1 MSATSAVAGA
11 AATLAAVALAAGGYA
26 YAAMWPASQL
36 FGHAVIGG
44 PDAREFALTYDD
56 GPNDPYTQQLLDVLA
71 AHEVRAT
78 FFLIG
83 RFVRQRPDIARAI
96 RAAGHLVGNH
106 TMTHPVLL
114 FQSPKRVRE
123 ELAGCNAAIEDA
135 LGEPVRYFRPPHGA
149 RRPDVL
155 RAVRDLGLTPVL
167 WNAMGYDWK
176 PTTADAV
183 LKNLQKGIRRNQAR
197 GAGSNLL
204 LHDGGQA
211 SIGQDRSHSVLATA
225 RLLEN
230 TARQVRFVTVD
241 AWNKGSAVREER

>member
-1 MSATSAVAGA
+1 MLATLATAGA
-11 AATLAAVALAAGGYA
+11 AAATLAAGGYA
-26 YAAMWPASQL
+26 YAAMWPTSQI
-36 FGHAVIGG
+36 FGQAIIGG
-44 PDAREFALTYDD
+44 PNVNEFALTYDD
-56 GPNDPYTQQLLDVLA
+56 GPNDPYTQQLLDILA
-71 AHEVRAT
+71 KHNVRAT

-96 RAAGHLVGNH
+96 HDAGHLVGNH

-114 FQSPKRVRE
+114 FKSPSAVRE

-135 LGEPVRYFRPPHGA
+135 LGEPVRYFRPPYGA

-155 RAVRDLGLTPVL
+155 RAAREMGLTPVL

-176 PTTADAV
+176 PTTAEQV
-183 LKNLQKGIRRNQAR
+183 LANLQKGIRRNQQR
-197 GAGSNLL
+197 GTGSNLL

-211 SIGQDRSHSVLATA
+211 GIGQDRSHSVAATA

-230 TARQVRFVTVD
+230 TRGSIRYVTVD
-241 AWNKGSAVREER
+241 AWG

>member
-1 MSATSAVAGA
+1 ML
-11 AATLAAVALAAGGYA
+11 ATLASVGAALTLSAGGYA
-26 YAAMWPASQL
+26 YAAMWPTSQI
-36 FGHAVIGG
+36 FGRAIIGG
-44 PDAREFALTYDD
+44 GDPNEFALTYDD

-71 AHEVRAT
+71 QHQVRAT

-83 RFVRQRPDIARAI
+83 RFVRQRPDIVRAI
-96 RAAGHLVGNH
+96 HAAGHLIGNH
-106 TMTHPVLL
+106 TTTHPVLL
-114 FQSPKRVRE
+114 FESPKRVHE
-123 ELAGCNAAIEDA
+123 ELAECNAAIEDA

-155 RAVRDLGLTPVL
+155 RAARELGLTPVL

-183 LKNLQKGIRRNQAR
+183 LANLQKGIERNRRK

-211 SIGQDRSHSVLATA
+211 GIGQDRSHSVAATA
-225 RLLEN
+225 KLLQS
-230 TARQVRFVTVD
+230 TVSQVRYVTVD
-241 AWNKGSAVREER
+241 AWG

>member
-1 MSATSAVAGA
+1 MLAALATAGA
-11 AATLAAVALAAGGYA
+11 AATLAAGGYA
-26 YAAMWPASQL
+26 YAAMWPTSQI
-36 FGHAVIGG
+36 FGRAVIGG
-44 PDAREFALTYDD
+44 PDPAEFALTYDD

-71 AHEVRAT
+71 RHDVRAT

-83 RFVRQRPDIARAI
+83 RFARQRPEIARAI

-123 ELAGCNAAIEDA
+123 ELTGCNAAIEDA

-155 RAVRDLGLTPVL
+155 RAARELRLTPVL

-176 PTTADAV
+176 PTTAGQV
-183 LKNLQKGIRRNQAR
+183 LANLQRGIQRNKRR
-197 GAGSNLL
+197 GVGSNLL

-211 SIGQDRSHSVLATA
+211 GIGQDRGHSVAATA
-225 RLLEN
+225 RLLES
-230 TARQVRFVTVD
+230 TIGQGIHYVTI
-241 AWNKGSAVREER
+241 ERWAEAMKTRPKDQ

>member
-1 MSATSAVAGA
+1 MLATLATVGA
-11 AATLAAVALAAGGYA
+11 AASLAAGGYA
-26 YAAMWPASQL
+26 YAAMWPTSQI
-36 FGHAVIGG
+36 FGRAIIGG
-44 PDAREFALTYDD
+44 PDPAEFALTYDD

-71 AHEVRAT
+71 RHDVRAT

-114 FQSPKRVRE
+114 FQSPKKVSE
-123 ELAGCNAAIEDA
+123 ELTACNAAIEDA
-135 LGEPVRYFRPPHGA
+135 LGESVRYFRPPHGA

-155 RAVRDLGLTPVL
+155 RTARELGLTPVL

-176 PTTADAV
+176 PTTADQV
-183 LKNLQKGIRRNQAR
+183 LSNLQEGIQRNQR
-197 GAGSNLL
+197 CGRGSNLL

-211 SIGQDRSHSVLATA
+211 GIGRDRSHTVAATA
-225 RLLEN
+225 QLLEN
-230 TARQVRFVTVD
+230 INSQHVRYVTID
-241 AWNKGSAVREER
+241 AWA

>member
-1 MSATSAVAGA
+1 MCPDRQQTKLDPMLATLATAGA
-11 AATLAAVALAAGGYA
+11 AVTLVAGGYT
-26 YAAMWPASQL
+26 YAAMWPTSQI
-36 FGHAVIGG
+36 FGRAVIGG
-44 PDAREFALTYDD
+44 PDPQEFALTYDD

-71 AHEVRAT
+71 THNVCAT

-83 RFVRQRPDIARAI
+83 HFVRQRPDIARAI

-155 RAVRDLGLTPVL
+155 RAARDLGLTPVL
-167 WNAMGYDWK
+167 WNAMGYDWRA
-176 PTTADAV
+176 TTPETILA
-183 LKNLQKGIRRNQAR
+183 NLQKGIRRNQGR
-197 GAGSNLL
+197 QAGSNLL

-211 SIGQDRSHSVLATA
+211 GIGQDRRQSVLATA

-230 TARQVRFVTVD
+230 TKQQIRYVTVD
-241 AWNKGSAVREER
+241 AWKA